1 MKTTKRLL
9 SCLLVLAM
17 LFALAI
23 PAFAADGGTITIKNT
38 EAGTT
43 YTLYKLFDVETATTA
58 TGTGY
63 SYTNINNLSKE
74 QLTAGGFDIVAGHV
88 VSTTGTAPSDQ
99 WFHDIVKSAPL
110 SEVDKATSDGKDV
123 SLTASNGGYYFV
135 LRNSDNQTSSVVEFN
150 AETVTGNITIYDKH
164 NHNDPVPE
172 KSDGDRYKTTAAGA
186 DISADLGGKVEF
198 TVSFGTSNYADNPLY
213 GQPGA
218 PENTPAYVNVEKYT
232 VVDTPADID
241 IDIDKLTVTVD
252 GTEIAKDTAYTVSKN
267 VDTGVVTVEIPWVN
281 GTSPNF
287 TPRYNQGDEIVISYE
302 GTVTEKN
309 ATNRA
314 TITPTVNGEDGT
326 SKEDPTPVN
335 VKSADIE
342 ITKVDQENHETLL
355 DGAKFVLINKNLG
368 NDYGKFYKYTP
379 ATADT
384 PAKVEWVNDEA
395 NATEVTTGADGV
407 KGIATFEG
415 LAAGNYELKETV
427 APNGYNLMDQ
437 NFGVEVTESGEGEDY
452 VVSCDGATVENARG
466 TVLPSTGGIGTTMF
480 YVIGGI
486 LVAAAVVV
494 LVSKKRMGAEQ

>member
-17 LFALAI
+17 MFAMAI
-23 PAFAADGGTITIKNT
+23 PAFAAGGTITIKNT
-38 EAGTT
+38 EAGTV
-43 YTLYKLFDVETATTA
+43 YTLYKLFDVKKSEA
-58 TGTGY
+58 GTV
-63 SYTNINNLSKE
+63 SYTLVNGLTEADLEGSPFTVEAGHIVDKTGAQPSDAWFQGIAKK
-74 QLTAGGFDIVAGHV
+74 LTA
-88 VSTTGTAPSDQ
+88 
-99 WFHDIVKSAPL
+99 
-110 SEVDKATSDGKDV
+110 VDTKTSNGKDV
-123 SLTASNGGYYFV
+123 VFTPSEDAYYFIT
-135 LRNSDNQTSSVVEFN
+135 RSSNDTVSALKFN
-150 AETVTGNITIYDKH
+150 AETVVSDITIFDK
-164 NHNDPVPE
+164 NNDNEPVPDKPE
-172 KSDGDRYKTTAAGA
+172 GERYKTTEDGA
-186 DISADLGGKVEF
+186 DISVDLGGKVNF
-198 TVSFGTSNYADNPLY
+198 TVSFYTSNYAKNPAHDTDAN
-213 GQPGA
+213 A
-218 PENTPAYVNVEKYT
+218 PAFVTVDKYT
-232 VVDTPADID
+232 VLDTPSGID
-241 IDIDKLTVTVD
+241 IDLDKLTVTVGGD
-252 GTEIAKDTAYTVSKN
+252 LIEKTAYTPNKA
-267 VDTGVVTVEIPWVN
+267 DDGKVTVDIPWKTAEGN
-281 GTSPNF
+281 PI
-287 TPRYNQGDEIVISYE
+287 YAQGAEVVISYE

-309 ATNRA
+309 ATNSA

-326 SKEDPTPVN
+326 PKEDPTPVN

-407 KGIATFEG
+407 EGIATFEG

-427 APNGYNLMDQ
+427 APNGYNLMKQ
-437 NFGVEVTESGEGEDY
+437 NFDVEVTESGEGEDY